1 MGQRNPK
8 LFLLHR
14 SGVTAIEFA
23 LVFPL
28 FLIFVFGVVE
38 FGQGLRIYNSLAS
51 AASRASRMVMLDD
64 DIANSTL
71 ESQIRVV
78 LNDLVS
84 GDLAVNFSTD
94 TASGISY
101 RVVNISYPHNFA
113 TPFLDQIDVTLSA
126 TSRTPEGT

>member
-1 MGQRNPK
+1 MRQRSPRS
-8 LFLLHR
+8 FFLHR
-14 SGVTAIEFA
+14 RGVTAVEFSF
-23 LVFPL
+23 VFPL
-28 FLIFVFGVVE
+28 FLMFVFGVLE

-71 ESQIRVV
+71 ESQIRAV

-94 TASGISY
+94 TVSGISY

-113 TPFLDQIDVTLSA
+113 TPFLHPIDVTLSA